1 VIHLA
6 TWYCFSASATFTNK
20 VLIKQHHVSA
30 EMLTLSH
37 LFVSVICDCTSLLLL
52 LVYYVGEVDLKNQS
66 LVCMLFPSSH
76 RPDVPK
82 YARHVQHIPDAVHF
96 PSEVHR

>member
-1 VIHLA
+1 MCGQIVIHLV

-37 LFVSVICDCTSLLLL
+37 LFVSVICDCTCTFDPFFT
-52 LVYYVGEVDLKNQS
+52 VDRFVALIWC
-66 LVCMLFPSSH
+66 VF
-76 RPDVPK
+76 
-82 YARHVQHIPDAVHF
+82 A
-96 PSEVHR
+96 